1 MKRHHPDYYRT
12 LLCDQCSFVSVNL
25 DALRKHLQD
34 HKLGLI
40 KKFDSNDDPATSA
53 QLGQQNDCKTVEISS
68 DSFLPIESTD
78 SLAHEALESGGV
90 TIPAQHSDEA
100 QFPHFES

>member
-1 MKRHHPDYYRT
+1 MKRHHPEYYRK
-12 LLCDQCSFVSVNL
+12 LLCDQCNFVSVNL

-40 KKFDSNDDPATSA
+40 RDEDSNDGRQTTTSK
-53 QLGQQNDCKTVEISS
+53 LGHSQQNDRKTVEISS
-68 DSFLPIESTD
+68 DTVESTD